1 MIVSYTPCG
10 TKSPAIWTQP
20 SPDVLACEW
29 RGKLYECDFS
39 DPGVEYEIPD
49 EVRDVVH
56 KAWRETE
63 DGPLHLQVPSL
74 RSLGQEVTI
83 DHETD
88 EVLGW

>member
-1 MIVSYTPCG
+1 
-10 TKSPAIWTQP
+10 
-20 SPDVLACEW
+20 VLRCQW
-29 RGKLYECDFS
+29 RGKVYECDFS

-56 KAWRETE
+56 KAWRDTE

-74 RSLGQEVTI
+74 GRLSSEVTI
-83 DHETD
+83 DHGAD